1 MLGPPVWFGMPGWSG
16 GRGQGPEEAKRG
28 EEMGRVARVIGP
40 PGSVGLLVQEA
51 SGSMAVGSSLVEE
64 MTPGDRSGGSQAVE
78 SGRLWN

>member
-1 MLGPPVWFGMPGWSG
+1 M
-16 GRGQGPEEAKRG
+16 
-28 EEMGRVARVIGP
+28 GP

-64 MTPGDRSGGSQAVE
+64 MTPGDRSGGSWAVE